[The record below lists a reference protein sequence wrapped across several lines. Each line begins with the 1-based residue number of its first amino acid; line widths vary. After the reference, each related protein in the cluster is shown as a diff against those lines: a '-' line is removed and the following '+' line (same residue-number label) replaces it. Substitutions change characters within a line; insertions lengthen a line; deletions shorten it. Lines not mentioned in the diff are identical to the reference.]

1 MLTVTE
7 DPRIGWVR
15 AELDHLR
22 AQHARLLG
30 DSNSDPFELLA
41 LELRCQALEKR
52 IEVAV
57 RGASP
62 CPRATHIPRTP
73 FNWSVVVSG
82 G

>member
-1 MLTVTE
+1 MLVVK
-7 DPRIGWVR
+7 DPRIDWIR
-15 AELDHLR
+15 PELDHLR

-30 DSNSDPFELLA
+30 YSNSDRFELLA

-57 RGASP
+57 GDASP
-62 CPRATHIPRTP
+62 CPRATYIPRTP
-73 FNWSVVVSG
+73 CQRPVVVSG